1 MPTTAAGKVARVAI
15 PRDLLIALVNPD
27 FLEMDKIV
35 QVYNF
40 CLIA

>member
-1 MPTTAAGKVARVAI
+1 MPTTAAVMVACVAI
-15 PRDLLIALVNPD
+15 PRDLLIALVNQD

-40 CLIA
+40 YLIA